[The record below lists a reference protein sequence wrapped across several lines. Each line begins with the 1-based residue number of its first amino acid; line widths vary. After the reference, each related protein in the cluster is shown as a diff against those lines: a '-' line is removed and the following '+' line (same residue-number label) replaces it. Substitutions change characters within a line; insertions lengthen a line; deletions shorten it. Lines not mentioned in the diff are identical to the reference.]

1 MTIVSLQPHEPLNGL
16 ALYRLDLGLSQQ
28 RQAAEVTGVSRRQ
41 LQRLET
47 ETALTPAPIRLALM
61 YVALRVLVNGSPLL
75 GSNGK
80 EAA

>member
-1 MTIVSLQPHEPLNGL
+1 MGIVSIQPPEPLNGL
-16 ALYRLDLGLSQQ
+16 ALYRLDLGLSQ

-47 ETALTPAPIRLALM
+47 ETAVTPASIRLALM
-61 YVALRVLVNGSPLL
+61 YVALRVLVNGPPLL
-75 GSNGK
+75 GSSGK

>member
-1 MTIVSLQPHEPLNGL
+1 MTIVSLQPHEPHNGL
-16 ALYRLDLGLSQQ
+16 PLYRLDLGLSQ
-28 RQAAEVTGVSRRQ
+28 RQAAEITGVSRRQ

-47 ETALTPAPIRLALM
+47 GTALTPASIRFALM
-61 YVALRVLVNGSPLL
+61 YVASRVLVNGPPLL